1 MLWNASFWMWH
12 ASYTQLHR
20 TVREEGRIHEAP
32 SFPEVADDVVDA
44 YLKRE
49 EMFSSVV

>member
-1 MLWNASFWMWH
+1 MECFFLDVACLLHS
-12 ASYTQLHR
+12 SSELHR

-32 SFPEVADDVVDA
+32 SFPEAADVVDV

>member
-1 MLWNASFWMWH
+1 MWYACLLH
-12 ASYTQLHR
+12 SSSELHR